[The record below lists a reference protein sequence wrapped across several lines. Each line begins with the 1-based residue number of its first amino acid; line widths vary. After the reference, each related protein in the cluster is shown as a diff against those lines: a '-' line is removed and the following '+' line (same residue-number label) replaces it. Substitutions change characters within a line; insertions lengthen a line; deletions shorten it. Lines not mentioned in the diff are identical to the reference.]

1 MTSSGHKMRSCYA
14 PDRRKVLEEAF
25 RVLRPGGELIF
36 TDPMQAD
43 DVPDGVLQPVY
54 DRLNLRDLGSMRF
67 YREAVQ
73 ALGFEVLDQRDLVRN
88 LRTQLQPSA
97 RGTRSPASRTRGE
110 VLPGVPRQDAGRP
123 DELGGGRRQRSLSR
137 GASNISENPPDSD
150 MPAAHGRDRL
160 DGWSSPVSLT
170 PRTA

>member
-1 MTSSGHKMRSCYA
+1 MGGCSITCLNISEVPNETNRKKNRQAGLDRSIRVIHGSFDDIPDPDSGYDVVWSQDAILHA

-67 YREAVQ
+67 YA
-73 ALGFEVLDQRDLVRN
+73 
-88 LRTQLQPSA
+88 
-97 RGTRSPASRTRGE
+97 
-110 VLPGVPRQDAGRP
+110 
-123 DELGGGRRQRSLSR
+123 
-137 GASNISENPPDSD
+137 
-150 MPAAHGRDRL
+150 
-160 DGWSSPVSLT
+160 
-170 PRTA
+170 

>member
-1 MTSSGHKMRSCYA
+1 MKNFRKTGNGWYRKSVFFARQLRVNDDRAVARSSLVYGGCSITCLNISEVPNETNRKKNRQAGLDRSIRVIHGSFDDIPEPDSGYDVVWSQDAILHA

-67 YREAVQ
+67 YA
-73 ALGFEVLDQRDLVRN
+73 
-88 LRTQLQPSA
+88 
-97 RGTRSPASRTRGE
+97 
-110 VLPGVPRQDAGRP
+110 
-123 DELGGGRRQRSLSR
+123 
-137 GASNISENPPDSD
+137 
-150 MPAAHGRDRL
+150 
-160 DGWSSPVSLT
+160 
-170 PRTA
+170 

>member
-1 MTSSGHKMRSCYA
+1 MGARLRSSDGMKNFRKTGNGWYRKSVFFARQLRVNDDRAVARSSLVYGRVFDHLPQLSEVPNETNRKKNRQAGLDRSIRVIHGSFDDIPEPDSGYDVVWSQDAILHA

-67 YREAVQ
+67 YA
-73 ALGFEVLDQRDLVRN
+73 
-88 LRTQLQPSA
+88 
-97 RGTRSPASRTRGE
+97 
-110 VLPGVPRQDAGRP
+110 
-123 DELGGGRRQRSLSR
+123 
-137 GASNISENPPDSD
+137 
-150 MPAAHGRDRL
+150 
-160 DGWSSPVSLT
+160 
-170 PRTA
+170 

>member
-1 MTSSGHKMRSCYA
+1 MMTERYPGRPWCMGGCSITCLNISEVPNETNRKKNRQAGLDRSIRVIHGSFDDIPEPDSGYDVVWSQDAILHA

-67 YREAVQ
+67 YA
-73 ALGFEVLDQRDLVRN
+73 
-88 LRTQLQPSA
+88 
-97 RGTRSPASRTRGE
+97 
-110 VLPGVPRQDAGRP
+110 
-123 DELGGGRRQRSLSR
+123 
-137 GASNISENPPDSD
+137 
-150 MPAAHGRDRL
+150 
-160 DGWSSPVSLT
+160 
-170 PRTA
+170 

>member
-1 MTSSGHKMRSCYA
+1 MGARLRSSDGMKNFRKTGNGWYRKSVFFARQLRVNDDRAVARSSLVYGRCSITCLNISEVPNETNRKKNRQAGLDRSIRVIHGSFDDIPEPDSGYDVVWSQDAILHA

-67 YREAVQ
+67 YA
-73 ALGFEVLDQRDLVRN
+73 
-88 LRTQLQPSA
+88 
-97 RGTRSPASRTRGE
+97 
-110 VLPGVPRQDAGRP
+110 
-123 DELGGGRRQRSLSR
+123 
-137 GASNISENPPDSD
+137 
-150 MPAAHGRDRL
+150 
-160 DGWSSPVSLT
+160 
-170 PRTA
+170 